1 MRRIHKEFHTGIILV
16 DLQKAFNKLDHTVL
30 SQKMECIGFKETV
43 IKLFQSYLS
52 NRDFFVTPK
61 DVFSDAGLINC
72 GLAQGSILG
81 PLPLL
86 IYIYINDLPQ
96 ALNKTGSYLYADDTC
111 IFYQKK
117 DVEKIKNVLNKES
130 SSLRKWFI
138 ENKLSIHFED
148 DKTKTPKLTKT
159 DHIIWRLF
167 SKTAQYC
174 KIFWMLS

>member
-1 MRRIHKEFHTGIILV
+1 MHKEFHTGIILV

-72 GLAQGSILG
+72 GLPQGSILG

-86 IYIYINDLPQ
+86 IYI
-96 ALNKTGSYLYADDTC
+96 
-111 IFYQKK
+111 
-117 DVEKIKNVLNKES
+117 
-130 SSLRKWFI
+130 
-138 ENKLSIHFED
+138 
-148 DKTKTPKLTKT
+148 
-159 DHIIWRLF
+159 
-167 SKTAQYC
+167 
-174 KIFWMLS
+174 

>member
-1 MRRIHKEFHTGIILV
+1 MRRILKEFHTGIILV

-86 IYIYINDLPQ
+86 IYIY
-96 ALNKTGSYLYADDTC
+96 K
-111 IFYQKK
+111 
-117 DVEKIKNVLNKES
+117 
-130 SSLRKWFI
+130 
-138 ENKLSIHFED
+138 
-148 DKTKTPKLTKT
+148 
-159 DHIIWRLF
+159 
-167 SKTAQYC
+167 
-174 KIFWMLS
+174 